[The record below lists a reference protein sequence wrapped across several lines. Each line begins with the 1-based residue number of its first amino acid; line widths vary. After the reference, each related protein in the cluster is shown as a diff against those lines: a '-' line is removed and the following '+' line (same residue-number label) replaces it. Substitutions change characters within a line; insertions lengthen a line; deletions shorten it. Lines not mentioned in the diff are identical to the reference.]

1 MTGPTMPR
9 TAAVLILLIL
19 TVIAVASAREP
30 LHPTRIEAA
39 APRIDGV
46 LNDPVWNS
54 AAFVDVFRT
63 YTPDFGREVPQ
74 RTKTLMAYDADHL
87 YFAFRCDDDH
97 PELIKAAVTGRDNI
111 RPDDWI
117 CINLDSFN
125 DQQSLY
131 AFYVNPHGIQ
141 MDSRYAAN
149 QEDFSVDLLW
159 ESGGTIDSAGYSIEI
174 ALPLKSLRYAGSDS
188 VTMSVYFERRIS
200 RTSEQVAHPPMDP
213 AKGFALVTQ
222 TVPMVYQ
229 GLKQSML
236 LEFIPAFTFSQRYE
250 DRNGTLGLSDHLRDL
265 SLTAKYGI
273 SSDLILDGTYN
284 PDFSQVEADAG
295 QVDVNLRYALFF
307 PEKRPFFLEGSEIY
321 TLAGTV
327 TSDLDPVQS
336 LVHTRTIVDPVAGV
350 KLSGKLASRSTLAML
365 YAVDELDPSDP
376 TTRGEHAIVPVLRF
390 KQALQGDSYL
400 GALYA
405 ARETDGAHGRVF
417 GIDGMQR
424 VTEGSTIEMHAL
436 GSSTRDPLRPD
447 AGNGH
452 ALGLNYLYST
462 RDLDLQLTTKDIAE
476 GFQADVGYITRTG
489 VGMYSMLVRPRWYP
503 DSSTVQRVSFELYSA
518 QTRDHIA
525 AMWETFNYAATMVAW
540 GGTMQSYVRYTVS
553 SEIFADQRF
562 RTDGFFLYTGGQ
574 ILRTLAAS
582 INASAGRGI
591 YYSSDPY
598 GGKRAGVTV
607 QVTYQPTD
615 NIEARGAFT
624 YSTFVSDR
632 DGSRVYEYPI
642 SRLRLTYQVNRYLFF
657 RGVLE
662 YNRYRRQMLTDFLAS
677 FTYVPGTVVH
687 FGYGSVYEHREW
699 QQDRYVESPNFHEM
713 QRGFF
718 FKMSYLWRV

>member
-1 MTGPTMPR
+1 MQR
-9 TAAVLILLIL
+9 TIAVLILLIL
-19 TVIAVASAREP
+19 AVNVTVFAREP
-30 LHPTRIEAA
+30 LYPTRIDT
-39 APRIDGV
+39 APPKIDGV
-46 LNDPVWNS
+46 LDDPVWRN

-63 YTPDFGREVPQ
+63 YTPDFGRDVPQ

-174 ALPLKSLRYAGSDS
+174 ALPLKRLRYAGSDS

-222 TVPMVYQ
+222 TVPMVYH
-229 GLKQSML
+229 GLQQPTL

-250 DRNGTLGLSDHLRDL
+250 DRGGSLGLSDHLRDL
-265 SLTAKYGI
+265 SLTGKYGI
-273 SSDLILDGTYN
+273 TSDLILDGTYN

-336 LVHTRTIVDPVAGV
+336 LVHTRTIVDPVVGV

-365 YAVDELDPSDP
+365 YAVDELDPTDP
-376 TTRGEHAIVPVLRF
+376 ATRGEHAIIPVLRF
-390 KQALQGDSYL
+390 KQALQGDSYV

-424 VTEGSTIEMHAL
+424 VTGSSTLEMHAL
-436 GSSTRDPLRPD
+436 GSSTRDPFRPSITT
-447 AGNGH
+447 GH
-452 ALGLNYLYST
+452 ALGLNYMYGT
-462 RDLDLQLTTKDIAE
+462 RDLDLQFTAKDIGE

-503 DSSTVQRVSFELYSA
+503 DSSIVQRIDFQVFSV
-518 QTRDHIA
+518 QTHDRPA
-525 AMWETFNYAATMVAW
+525 GLWETYNALSAHAAW
-540 GGTMQSYVRYTVS
+540 GGTLQTFVQYAIAN
-553 SEIFADQRF
+553 EIFAGNRF
-562 RTDGFFLYTGGQ
+562 RTDGFFIYMGGQ
-574 ILRTLAAS
+574 WTRNFSGTITYTDGKA
-582 INASAGRGI
+582 I
-591 YYSSDPY
+591 YYSDDPY
-598 GGKRAGVTV
+598 GGHGRRLTG
-607 QVTYQPTD
+607 QVIYQPTD
-615 NIEARGAFT
+615 NIEARGSFT

-632 DGSRVYEYPI
+632 DGSLVYEYPI
-642 SRLRLTYQVNRYLFF
+642 TRFRLTYQVNRYLFF

-699 QQDRYVESPNFHEM
+699 QQDRYVDSPNFHEM